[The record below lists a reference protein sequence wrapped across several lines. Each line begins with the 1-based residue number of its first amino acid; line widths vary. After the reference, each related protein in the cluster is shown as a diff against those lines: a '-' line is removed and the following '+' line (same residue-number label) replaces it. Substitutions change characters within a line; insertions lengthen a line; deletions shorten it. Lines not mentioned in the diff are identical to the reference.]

1 MKTKTLFVLSS
12 ALGRM
17 TPIEQAMGRYMRAP
31 DEHPAGDDDDA
42 FASAFDAAANED
54 AGAAPTPTPTP
65 GADAGDAATP
75 AAPDAA
81 AGGDAAGTPDGGEG
95 TPAGGDDKG
104 AGDTPTPADAG
115 AAPQDPPADAGS
127 QPAAA
132 PTPQDIVAQLTEAL
146 KGAQPAQPTQP
157 AQPAQ
162 PAAEQPQEP
171 IYNDQELAV
180 LADYEKNWPDVA
192 AAEALK
198 RRAEYH
204 DLLTFTFKTIRDWM
218 QPRLETI
225 DALSNMAH
233 EQQLKTAVPDYTPD
247 LESQVAAWVDT
258 QPAYLQAGMKQ
269 VMQSGTSEEVADLIG
284 RYRAATGTQ
293 PASAAAPATP
303 APKVPAAA
311 PKTELSS
318 AAKQAAES
326 LAPVSGDRTAV
337 PQGEDP
343 LDYETAFQKYAAAGA
358 T

>member
-1 MKTKTLFVLSS
+1 MKTKTLFALSS
-12 ALGRM
+12 ALGRV

-31 DEHPAGDDDDA
+31 DEHPTGDDDA

-54 AGAAPTPTPTP
+54 AGATPTPIPAP
-65 GADAGDAATP
+65 GADAGDAQPP
-75 AAPDAA
+75 AAPDPA
-81 AGGDAAGTPDGGEG
+81 AGGDAAGTADGGEG
-95 TPAGGDDKG
+95 EPAGGDDKG
-104 AGDTPTPADAG
+104 ADNTPAPADAG

-127 QPAAA
+127 QPPAA
-132 PTPQDIVAQLTEAL
+132 PTPQDIVAQLAEAL
-146 KGAQPAQPTQP
+146 KGAQPTQPTQP
-157 AQPAQ
+157 TQPV
-162 PAAEQPQEP
+162 AEQEP

-180 LADYEKNWPDVA
+180 IADYEKNWPDVA